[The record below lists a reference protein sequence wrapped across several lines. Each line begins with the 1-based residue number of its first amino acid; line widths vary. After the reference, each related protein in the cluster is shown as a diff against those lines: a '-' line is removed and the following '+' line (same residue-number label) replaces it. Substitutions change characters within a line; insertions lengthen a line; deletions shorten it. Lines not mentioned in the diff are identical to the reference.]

1 MDLKEID
8 NIDRQ
13 MIKLL
18 SEDGRM
24 PAKDIATKLNVS
36 APTIHSRLNSLI
48 RRGILK
54 VAGLVDTFTVKNTM
68 VAIIAINVHENG
80 KMGQVIDQLMEFDNV
95 HWAVAVTGR
104 YDIFVEVIVTEGIEW
119 MFKFFEEQMSKIE
132 GISHSESFMVTNVRR
147 KWTLLPPNIKGWIP
161 EKEKT

>member
-36 APTIHSRLNSLI
+36 APTIHSRLNSLES
-48 RRGILK
+48 G
-54 VAGLVDTFTVKNTM
+54 
-68 VAIIAINVHENG
+68 
-80 KMGQVIDQLMEFDNV
+80 
-95 HWAVAVTGR
+95 
-104 YDIFVEVIVTEGIEW
+104 EGYQ
-119 MFKFFEEQMSKIE
+119 EQDWS
-132 GISHSESFMVTNVRR
+132 
-147 KWTLLPPNIKGWIP
+147 IP
-161 EKEKT
+161 LR